1 MNKDANMLYMA
12 LRACEGY
19 ADLHILQ
26 EGARRKVEKV
36 KLVQP
41 SDGRATI
48 IIDIQGE
55 QQG

>member
-1 MNKDANMLYMA
+1 MNKDANILYMV
-12 LRACEGY
+12 LRACEGD

-26 EGARRKVEKV
+26 EGARKKIEKV
-36 KLVQP
+36 TLVQP

-55 QQG
+55 QQA

>member
-1 MNKDANMLYMA
+1 MNKDASILYMV
-12 LRACEGY
+12 LRACEGD

-26 EGARRKVEKV
+26 EGARRKIEKV
-36 KLVQP
+36 TLVQP
-41 SDGRATI
+41 SDGRASI